1 MVVIAARPIVSAP
14 ENGSGVFWRNA
25 MTAPDILVLA
35 AGTESTAA
43 VAKLSYAIQL
53 SVAPVFL
60 LTGITGL
67 LSMFT
72 QRLARIV
79 DRTRLLQEALARGT
93 TLEARR
99 LRKSLDVQKK
109 RMFLINRAIFCV
121 TFTALLIAAVVAV
134 MFVSA
139 VAVLDLA
146 AILVPAF
153 VLAMLMLIV
162 GLVLFLQEVQL
173 AISQNP
179 KRYY

>member
-1 MVVIAARPIVSAP
+1 M
-14 ENGSGVFWRNA
+14 A
-25 MTAPDILVLA
+25 MTAPDILVLV
-35 AGTESTAA
+35 AGTESTGA

-79 DRTRLLQEALARGT
+79 DRTRLLQDALDRGT

-99 LRKSLDVQKK
+99 LRTALAVQKK
-109 RMFLINRAIFCV
+109 RMFLINRAILCV

>member
-1 MVVIAARPIVSAP
+1 MT
-14 ENGSGVFWRNA
+14 GSDMA
-25 MTAPDILVLA
+25 SLA
-35 AGTESTAA
+35 AGAEGAGA

-67 LSMFT
+67 LSIFT

-79 DRTRLLQEALARGT
+79 DRTRVLQEALERGT

-99 LRKSLDVQKK
+99 LRTALEVQRK
-109 RMFLINRAIFCV
+109 RMFLINRAILCI
-121 TFTALLIAAVVAV
+121 TFTALLIAAVVGV

>member
-1 MVVIAARPIVSAP
+1 
-14 ENGSGVFWRNA
+14 

-93 TLEARR
+93 TQEARR

>member
-1 MVVIAARPIVSAP
+1 
-14 ENGSGVFWRNA
+14 

-43 VAKLSYAIQL
+43 VAKLSHAIQL

-79 DRTRLLQEALARGT
+79 DRTRLLQEALDRGT

-99 LRKSLDVQKK
+99 LRTALVVQKK
-109 RMFLINRAIFCV
+109 RMFLINRAILCV

>member
-1 MVVIAARPIVSAP
+1 
-14 ENGSGVFWRNA
+14 

-35 AGTESTAA
+35 AGTESSGA

-79 DRTRLLQEALARGT
+79 DRTRLLQDALDRGT

-99 LRKSLDVQKK
+99 LRTALVVQKK
-109 RMFLINRAIFCV
+109 RMFLINRAILCV

-153 VLAMLMLIV
+153 VMAMLMLIV

>member
-1 MVVIAARPIVSAP
+1 MI
-14 ENGSGVFWRNA
+14 G
-25 MTAPDILVLA
+25 PDIASLA
-35 AGTESTAA
+35 AGAESPGA

-79 DRTRLLQEALARGT
+79 DRTRVLQEALERGT

-99 LRKSLDVQKK
+99 LRTALEVQRK
-109 RMFLINRAIFCV
+109 RMFLINRAILCI

>member
-1 MVVIAARPIVSAP
+1 
-14 ENGSGVFWRNA
+14 
-25 MTAPDILVLA
+25 
-35 AGTESTAA
+35 
-43 VAKLSYAIQL
+43 
-53 SVAPVFL
+53 
-60 LTGITGL
+60 
-67 LSMFT
+67 
-72 QRLARIV
+72 
-79 DRTRLLQEALARGT
+79 
-93 TLEARR
+93 LEARR
-99 LRKSLDVQKK
+99 LRSALEVARK
-109 RMFLINRAIFCV
+109 RMFLINRAILCV

>member
-1 MVVIAARPIVSAP
+1 
-14 ENGSGVFWRNA
+14 

-93 TLEARR
+93 SLEARR

>member
-1 MVVIAARPIVSAP
+1 
-14 ENGSGVFWRNA
+14 

>member
-1 MVVIAARPIVSAP
+1 
-14 ENGSGVFWRNA
+14 
-25 MTAPDILVLA
+25 MTGPDIVALA
-35 AGTESTAA
+35 AGSETTGA
-43 VAKLSYAIQL
+43 VVKLSSAIQL

-60 LTGITGL
+60 LTAITGL

-79 DRTRLLQEALARGT
+79 DRTRFLQEALERGT

-99 LRKSLDVQKK
+99 LRSALEVARK
-109 RMFLINRAIFCV
+109 RMFLINRAILCV
-121 TFTALLIAAVVAV
+121 TFTALLIASVVAV